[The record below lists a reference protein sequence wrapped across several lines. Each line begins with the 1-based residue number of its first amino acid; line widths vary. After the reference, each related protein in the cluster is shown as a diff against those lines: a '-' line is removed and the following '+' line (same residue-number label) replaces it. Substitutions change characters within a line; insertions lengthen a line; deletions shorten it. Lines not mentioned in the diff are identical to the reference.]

1 MFLSPE
7 GFNVALKGK
16 SMTVQC
22 KVANLSIGVMK
33 NAYVS
38 AAVYCA
44 EGEVMAFK
52 KSRQHGMTLL
62 ELMIVLAII
71 GILATIAIPSFND
84 QVMKSRRAEA
94 RNALFDGQLK
104 QAEYFANNLT
114 YGWRGQIG
122 TDEFTANNYYRIT
135 VWKPDGEDFTT
146 GFEMRATPVSGEGQE
161 NDTLC
166 SGSSSPLYFCVDE
179 TGVISTGD
187 CAPQSCW

>member
-1 MFLSPE
+1 
-7 GFNVALKGK
+7 
-16 SMTVQC
+16 MTVQC
-22 KVANLSIGVMK
+22 KVANLRIESMK
-33 NAYVS
+33 NTYVS

-44 EGEVMAFK
+44 EGKVMAFK

-62 ELMIVLAII
+62 ELMIVVAII

-104 QAEYFANNLT
+104 QAEYFANNFM
-114 YGWRGQIG
+114 YGWRAQIG
-122 TDEFTANNYYRIT
+122 ADEFTANNYYRIT
-135 VWKPDGEDFTT
+135 VRKPDGEDFTT

-161 NDTLC
+161 NDAPCT
-166 SGSSSPLYFCVDE
+166 GSSSPLYFCVDE

>member
-1 MFLSPE
+1 MFLSSD
-7 GFNVALKGK
+7 GFNVPLEEK
-16 SMTVQC
+16 SMTVQG
-22 KVANLSIGVMK
+22 KVANLSIGFMK

-38 AAVYCA
+38 AAVHYG

-52 KSRQHGMTLL
+52 KSRHHGMTLL
-62 ELMIVLAII
+62 ELMIVLAIV

-122 TDEFTANNYYRIT
+122 ADEFTANNYYRIT
-135 VWKPDGEDFTT
+135 VSKPDGEDFTT

-166 SGSSSPLYFCVDE
+166 TGSSSPLYFCVDE